1 MQLPASPAE
10 PEPFADTARVPHQ
23 IPPAPRRGRSSCTL
37 LRPGFWGNLGVHV
50 NIHQHLTSG
59 TVGQSVLLP
68 VSYSFHGDFQ
78 LPMSISWGFS
88 DSVDRL
94 ITCAV
99 ENCSLGAGG
108 APSSCSADVFRHDK
122 YHDRAEFFPEN
133 GSLLLR
139 DLQLSDSGV
148 YTVTFDPPHITR
160 HINLTVHE
168 QCIPPHTAGGNLCV
182 HVNIHQ
188 HLTSGTVGQSVL
200 LPVSYSFH
208 GDFQLPMSISWG
220 FSDSVDRL
228 ITCTVENCSLGAGGA
243 PSSCSAK
250 FFLHHKYHDRA
261 EFFPENGSLLLQDL
275 QLNDSGVYTVTFDPP
290 HITQHINLTV
300 HKRPDHAGECPTVP
314 AYVYY
319 CVIGFCSS
327 IFLLLLFLI
336 FWYIQHR
343 AQKKRRIIK
352 EQQVSS
358 REESYVESAVMRNV
372 ITVYDTIGGSF
383 EHPQPR
389 PTSEVMY
396 TTITSSPQRLDA
408 GTSSFDSGS
417 RLKRDFCRK

>member
-1 MQLPASPAE
+1 MSP
-10 PEPFADTARVPHQ
+10 
-23 IPPAPRRGRSSCTL
+23 GRCHWSLGSL
-37 LRPGFWGNLGVHV
+37 LLLLGGNLGVHV

-68 VSYSFHGDFQ
+68 VSYRFDGEPQ

-88 DSVDRL
+88 DSTDKV
-94 ITCAV
+94 ITCSV

-108 APSSCSADVFRHDK
+108 APSSCSANVYRHGKYRDRAEVFPENGSLLLRDLQLSDSGVYTVTFAPPRITRDIKLTVHEQCIRPHPAGGNLSVHVNIHQHFTNGTVGQSVLLPVSYRFCGDPQLPMFIFWTFSDSTDKVITCLVWNCSLGAGGAPSNCSANVFSHDK

-139 DLQLSDSGV
+139 DLQLNDSGV
-148 YTVTFDPPHITR
+148 YTVSFHQPHVTWD
-160 HINLTVHE
+160 INLTVHE
-168 QCIPPHTAGGNLCV
+168 QRFTPHHTG
-182 HVNIHQ
+182 
-188 HLTSGTVGQSVL
+188 
-200 LPVSYSFH
+200 
-208 GDFQLPMSISWG
+208 
-220 FSDSVDRL
+220 
-228 ITCTVENCSLGAGGA
+228 
-243 PSSCSAK
+243 
-250 FFLHHKYHDRA
+250 
-261 EFFPENGSLLLQDL
+261 
-275 QLNDSGVYTVTFDPP
+275 
-290 HITQHINLTV
+290 
-300 HKRPDHAGECPTVP
+300 PTVLT
-314 AYVYY
+314 YNYY
-319 CVIGFCSS
+319 YVIGICSS

-343 AQKKRRIIK
+343 GAAQKKRRIIK

-383 EHPQPR
+383 EQPQPR

-408 GTSSFDSGS
+408 GTSSFDSGN
-417 RLKRDFCRK
+417 RLKREFCRK